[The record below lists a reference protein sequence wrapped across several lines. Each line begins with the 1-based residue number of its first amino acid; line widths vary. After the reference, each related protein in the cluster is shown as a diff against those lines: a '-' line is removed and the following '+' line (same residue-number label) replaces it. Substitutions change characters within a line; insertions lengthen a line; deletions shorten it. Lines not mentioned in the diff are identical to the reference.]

1 MLLAQCD
8 VVISLVD
15 ETYYDRAWC
24 AIEAFLIQ
32 TLRKSYSLHEWYEH
46 VPQPGSAGGSML
58 RPGPLDFGS
67 TPGTKALSYEEDR
80 PKILFL
86 ERQTELLR

>member
-15 ETYYDRAWC
+15 EIYYNRAWC
-24 AIEAFLIQ
+24 AIEAFLGQ
-32 TLRKSYSLHEWYEH
+32 TLRESYSIHEWYEL
-46 VPQPGSAGGSML
+46 VPRSGPTGGWML
-58 RPGPLDFGS
+58 RPGAFDMGI
-67 TPGTKALSYEEDR
+67 TPRTKALSYEEDR

-86 ERQTELLR
+86 ERQTKLLR